1 VNPLEIGVE
10 TVGLLGKGY
19 KPLHGK
25 FPLSGKENH
34 SLYWRVGK
42 MRYFTNTYTVQVE
55 YVCPRH
61 GLERWRIRVSKLW
74 NVGLKEIVPRYGENK
89 SGFIKTVR
97 VGPGVSD
104 AELEDFLVRYF
115 YDKGFDN
122 VKIRYMT
129 R

>member
-1 VNPLEIGVE
+1 MESFFY
-10 TVGLLGKGY
+10 LGKE
-19 KPLHGK
+19 K
-25 FPLSGKENH
+25 H

-42 MRYFTNTYTVQVE
+42 TRYFTNTYVVQVE

-74 NVGLKEIVPRYGENK
+74 NVGGKEIIPRYGENK
-89 SGFIKTVR
+89 SGFIKTLR
-97 VGPGVSD
+97 VGPGVTDS
-104 AELEDFLVRYF
+104 ELEDFLVRYF

-122 VKIRYMT
+122 IKIRYMT